1 MQNAPETLRKT
12 TNREPARATPLDFL
26 HTILRCYARL
36 GKDPKKALEYAQ
48 ITPKDLQNSQGLM
61 TALQMERLSLY
72 AMQELDDEALGWL
85 NRPMRWGSYGFLAR
99 ATLTA
104 PNLRVALLRWC
115 RHHGLLTDELR
126 LQLQAAGSQA
136 VVTVE
141 ELTLADV
148 DRRRLGLLTLLR
160 NIHGFS
166 CWLLDSQIRLT
177 QIELPFEAPPYAAQV
192 SVMFPTVI
200 RYGAPRASLQFD
212 VNYLEMPVRRDE
224 AALNLMLQRA
234 LLVVIKP
241 YRRDRLMQQ
250 RVRQLLANAQEGQ
263 SYTAETIAQ
272 ALHVSVRSLHRFL
285 QEDGV
290 SLQKIKD
297 EVHCEKAKQLLMR
310 TSHPIKRIAACVGF
324 DNAKSFTRAFTRW
337 VGVAPSEYRESGQA
351 GVSTLH
357 TRAGNSLVV

>member
-1 MQNAPETLRKT
+1 MLNAPDTLRKT
-12 TNREPARATPLDFL
+12 ANREPARATPIDFL
-26 HTILRCYARL
+26 QTILRSYARV
-36 GKDPKKALEYAQ
+36 GKDPQKALEYAQ
-48 ITPKDLQNSQGLM
+48 ITPEDTRASEQLM

-85 NRPMRWGSYGFLAR
+85 SRPMRWGSYGFLAR

-115 RHHGLLTDELR
+115 RHHGLLTDDLR
-126 LQLQAAGSQA
+126 LQLTSQGSQA
-136 VVTVE
+136 VVSIE
-141 ELTLADV
+141 ECVLTDV

-177 QIELPFEAPPYAAQV
+177 QIELPFEAPTYAAQIA
-192 SVMFPTVI
+192 VMFPTVI

-212 VNYLEMPVRRDE
+212 ANYLAMPVRRDE
-224 AALNLMLQRA
+224 AALNLMLERA

-250 RVRQLLANAQEGQ
+250 RVRQLLANAHEGQ
-263 SYTAETIAQ
+263 SYTAETVAQ

-297 EVHCEKAKQLLMR
+297 EVHCEKAKHLLTR
-310 TSHPIKRIAACVGF
+310 STHPIKRIAACVGF

-337 VGVAPSEYRESGQA
+337 VGVAPSEYRQNG
-351 GVSTLH
+351 
-357 TRAGNSLVV
+357 R